1 MHRNEASHF
10 ITFESH
16 PSREIYILQ
25 ENRRQQSAGMIAS
38 RTPKSFQLV
47 TNFRSHGGIVKCA
60 HSIIA
65 LIMRFWPYAIDIL
78 PQEKGIVDGIKPV
91 FFSGRDRDNVRYESF
106 FFGTASVHHL
116 VPLSNAFPH
125 NPKVSITLNL
135 ERSNAFWCGATPL
148 GKS

>member
-1 MHRNEASHF
+1 MRQAIF

-16 PSREIYILQ
+16 PSSDIYIFQ
-25 ENRRQQSAGMIAS
+25 ESRRQRSAGIIS
-38 RTPKSFQLV
+38 SHSPKSFQLV

-91 FFSGRDRDNVRYESF
+91 FFSGWDQDNVRYESF
-106 FFGTASVHHL
+106 LFGTASVYL
-116 VPLSNAFPH
+116 VPSFNAFPH
-125 NPKVSITLNL
+125 TSKVEIRLNS
-135 ERSNAFWCGATPL
+135 ERINAFWCGATPP
-148 GKS
+148 GRN